1 MSPNVYR
8 TCVLNQ
14 NCCAPNVGNRT
25 SASSVDCVLLFIP
38 NEQLYA
44 FVQEH
49 AGSLVDDA
57 LRERIVMCSPL
68 TLFAVLAVVRQAVES
83 FRTERTASEILDV
96 LAGFRTQWDAFST
109 KMDALG
115 RNLTTTTR
123 AFDEL
128 AGARTRQLERQLDRI
143 DALSRHRVADV
154 TDDGDAALLTLEP
167 PAYAG

>member
-1 MSPNVYR
+1 VRAKVKELAQRGY
-8 TCVLNQ
+8 TQ
-14 NCCAPNVGNRT
+14 G
-25 SASSVDCVLLFIP
+25 SASSLDCVLLFIP

-49 AGSLVDDA
+49 ASSLLDDA
-57 LRERIVMCSPL
+57 LRDRIVMCSPL

-83 FRTERTASEILDV
+83 FRTERTASEILEV
-96 LAGFRTQWDAFST
+96 LGTFRKQWDAFSV
-109 KMDALG
+109 KMNALG

-128 AGARTRQLERQLDRI
+128 AGARSRQLERQLDRI
-143 DALSRHRVADV
+143 DDLQRTHAVDV
-154 TDDGDAALLTLEP
+154 TDDGDAALLALEP